1 MFLFF
6 ICLTECDVG
15 QDNDNYLIYIDYISS
30 QPVVYHFCFS
40 VSEQSFGTVDH
51 YRHFVTNFGTRRMLQ
66 MSKPNQ
72 NYNFLSN
79 GTLKATSKCTGFLLT
94 NKARYG
100 HCYVNKITFYFHF
113 IHNLFSISHLLFGKF
128 TILL

>member
-1 MFLFF
+1 MFLFVKQN
-6 ICLTECDVG
+6 VG
-15 QDNDNYLIYIDYISS
+15 QGNADILLSTLYGVWTKSS
-30 QPVVYHFCFS
+30 QPVVYHFRFS

-51 YRHFVTNFGTRRMLQ
+51 YRHFVTNFGARRMLQ

-113 IHNLFSISHLLFGKF
+113 IHHLFSISHLLFGKF